1 MTFVDERADERSVAV
16 RPAQAGPSLSVAIC
30 AYTMLRWD
38 DLLAAVDSVLAQVQ
52 PGDEVLLVIDHNDE
66 LLARVRERFA
76 DARRVRIAANTG
88 PRGLSGARNT
98 AIDESRGGAVAFLDD
113 DAVAGDRWL
122 ERMRSALA
130 DEHVMAVGTAALPD
144 WPDGRRP
151 AWFPPEFDWV
161 VGCSYLGL
169 PEVPTDVR
177 NVIGAGMAFRREA
190 FDLAGRFSTV
200 VGRIGTAPTGCEE
213 TELCIRLR
221 SAKPGTR
228 VSYLPDVSVSHHVT
242 PDRLRL
248 RYFMRRCFGEGLS
261 KARVARLV
269 GADAGLATERRYVT
283 SVLPRG
289 VLRELGRGMRGQ
301 WPGFLAA
308 VLIVG
313 GVLVTGSAYVAG
325 RLMRAGDAA

>member
-1 MTFVDERADERSVAV
+1 MTFVDEWADERSVAV
-16 RPAQAGPSLSVAIC
+16 RPQGGPSVSVAIC
-30 AYTMLRWD
+30 AYTMRRWD
-38 DLLAAVDSVLAQVQ
+38 DLLAAVDSVLAQVR

-66 LLARVRERFA
+66 LLARARERFA
-76 DARRVRIAANTG
+76 DAPWLRVVANSG
-88 PRGLSGARNT
+88 PQGLSGARNT
-98 AIDESRGGAVAFLDD
+98 AIDFSHGGAVAFLDD

-130 DEHVMAVGTAALPD
+130 DEHVMAVGTAALPA
-144 WPDGRRP
+144 WPGGRRP

-161 VGCSYLGL
+161 VGCSYLGM

-190 FDLAGRFSTV
+190 FDLAGQFSTV

-221 SAKPGTR
+221 SAKPDTR
-228 VSYLPDVSVSHHVT
+228 VTYLPDVAVNHHVT

-248 RYFMRRCFGEGLS
+248 RYFLRRCFGEGLS

-269 GADAGLATERRYVT
+269 GADAGLSTERRYVT

-289 VLRELGRGMRGQ
+289 VLRELGRGLRGQ

-313 GVLVTGSAYVAG
+313 GFLVTGTAYAAG
-325 RLMRAGDAA
+325 RLVRAGDAA